1 MNIIGKYSSLEVI
14 KQVDFGYYLDG
25 GPYGEILLP
34 TRETLEKVVPGQET
48 QVFIYC
54 DSEDRLIATHRNPK
68 AAVEEFAYL
77 RVVAVGEYGAFLDW
91 GLQKDLFVPF
101 REQHER
107 MEEGRSYVV
116 RVILDTATDRIMAS
130 SRLNRFLKN
139 TNEDLE
145 EKQSVELMIVR
156 EMENGY
162 KVMVNNEYWGVV
174 YYNEI
179 FRPVEIGDEM
189 KGFVKR
195 IREDQLIDIS
205 LQQQGAVQISSDAV
219 LLLDKLKQENGYLPL
234 TDKSPPNEIYSYME
248 MSKKA
253 FKRAVGSLYKERLI
267 SLEDEGIR
275 LVETK
280 EET

>member
-1 MNIIGKYSSLEVI
+1 MNIIGKYTSLEVI
-14 KQVDFGYYLDG
+14 KQVDFGHYLDG

-34 TRETLEKVVPGQET
+34 IRETLEQVVPGKDT
-48 QVFIYC
+48 KVFIYC
-54 DSEDRLIATHRNPK
+54 DSEDRLIATHRHPK
-68 AAVEEFAYL
+68 AAVDEFAYL

-139 TNEDLE
+139 TNESLE
-145 EKQSVELMIVR
+145 ENQEVELMIAR
-156 EMENGY
+156 EMEHAY
-162 KVMVNNEYWGVV
+162 KVIVNEEYWGVI

-179 FRPVEIGDEM
+179 FRPVEIGDKM

-205 LQQQGAVQISSDAV
+205 LQRQGAVQISSDAA

-234 TDKSPPNEIYSYME
+234 TDKSPPNEIYDHMK

-267 SLEDEGIR
+267 NLEAAGIR
-275 LVETK
+275 LVAK
-280 EET
+280 EEK